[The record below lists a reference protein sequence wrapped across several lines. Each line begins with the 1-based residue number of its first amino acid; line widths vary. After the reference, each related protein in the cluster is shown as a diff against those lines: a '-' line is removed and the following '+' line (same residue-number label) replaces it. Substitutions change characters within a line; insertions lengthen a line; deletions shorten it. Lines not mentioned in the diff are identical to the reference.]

1 MAWAQVFSHQVVVV
15 DGGALALTQAAP
27 HLVQAELVMMQAG
40 SSALHNSLLAVE
52 AEVVVSLA
60 VLLAQVA
67 LE

>member
-1 MAWAQVFSHQVVVV
+1 
-15 DGGALALTQAAP
+15 LALTEAVP

-40 SSALHNSLLAVE
+40 SSALHNFLLAVE